1 MKNNPTEEEIKADQQ
16 DGFSSLDLSA
26 VFQIRSVN
34 YYAFTRGN
42 VPAEEFLKVLQSF
55 INR

>member
-42 VPAEEFLKVLQSF
+42 VPAEEFLKVLQSLY
-55 INR
+55 